1 MRKCIYSKKEFE
13 QADGEHILQ
22 DSFGARWTSH
32 EISSN
37 CVQKKFAEGIDNTV
51 ASQFQKIRTILG
63 FKGGRKG
70 DSPDIKNIKGSD
82 GNQYHLKSG
91 GIPHI
96 ASPIV
101 QEYQDNEGNDITKIS
116 VSKYPQLHFARKE
129 IKDKFPDSTF
139 TIEELRSKAKKESTD
154 VDAEFDINIELGGK
168 DFFRGILKSIFNLL
182 GVKNSYLALTPEF
195 DAVREFILS
204 GSGDVTGY
212 VRWITC
218 SKPFSIPRLGE
229 FDHFICVFSNNQK
242 VDGFAQFYGEIAYS
256 IRLAETYQGDD
267 FCYSYLVNP
276 CRDTDPSEK
285 RDCQFDKNI
294 LPHFDSGMKT
304 PNKDVE
310 NIYEIR
316 SSNILKKNENRQ
328 RTQRIQKIT
337 DETLSSQDVETIDDD
352 SLNLL
357 IDKVLDHIDNN

>member
-1 MRKCIYSKKEFE
+1 MRRCIYSKEEFE

-91 GIPHI
+91 GVPYI
-96 ASPIV
+96 AIPIV
-101 QEYQDNEGNDITKIS
+101 QEYQDNEGNDIIKIS
-116 VSKYPQLHFARKE
+116 VSEYPQLNFATKK
-129 IKDKFPDSTF
+129 IKDKLPDSTF
-139 TIEELRSKAKKESTD
+139 TIEELRSKAKKESTN
-154 VDAEFDINIELGGK
+154 VDANFQVNNELGGK

-182 GVKNSYLALTPEF
+182 GVKNSNLALTPEF
-195 DAVREFILS
+195 DGVREFILS
-204 GSGDVTGY
+204 GSGDVTSY
-212 VRWITC
+212 VRWLTC

-242 VDGFAQFYGEIAYS
+242 VDGFVQFYGEIAYS
-256 IRLAETYQGDD
+256 IRLSETYHGVD

-276 CRDTDPSEK
+276 CRDTNPSEK
-285 RDCQFDKNI
+285 RDCQFDKSI
-294 LPHFDSGMKT
+294 LPHFDSGVKILT
-304 PNKDVE
+304 KEVE
-310 NIYEIR
+310 DIYR
-316 SSNILKKNENRQ
+316 MRLSNILTENKNRQ
-328 RTQRIQKIT
+328 RIRKIT
-337 DETLSSQDVETIDDD
+337 DEILSSQDGKTIDDD

-357 IDKVLDHIDNN
+357 IDKISDHYREQHNN

>member
-1 MRKCIYSKKEFE
+1 MKKCIYSKEEFE

-22 DSFGARWTSH
+22 DSFGARWKSND
-32 EISSN
+32 ISSN
-37 CVQKKFAEGIDNTV
+37 SVQEEFGEGIDCTV
-51 ASQFQKIRTILG
+51 ASQFQEIRTILG

-116 VSKYPQLHFARKE
+116 VSEYRQINFTGKK

-139 TIEELRSKAKKESTD
+139 TKEELRSKATKESSN
-154 VDAEFDINIELGGK
+154 VDAEFQVDIELGGK

-182 GVKNSYLALTPEF
+182 GVKNSNLALTPEF
-195 DAVREFILS
+195 DGLREFILS
-204 GSGDVTGY
+204 GSGDVTSY

-218 SKPFSIPRLGE
+218 STTLPIPILGE

-242 VDGFAQFYGEIAYS
+242 VDGFVQFYGEIAYS

-276 CRDTDPSEK
+276 CRNTVPPEK
-285 RDCQFDKNI
+285 KDCQFDKSI
-294 LPHFDSGMKT
+294 LPHFDSGVKT
-304 PNKDVE
+304 LTKNVE
-310 NIYEIR
+310 DIYR
-316 SSNILKKNENRQ
+316 MRLSNILRKNENRQ
-328 RTQRIQKIT
+328 KIQKIT
-337 DETLSSQDVETIDDD
+337 DEILCAEDVKTIDDD

-357 IDKVLDHIDNN
+357 IDKISDHYR